1 MVALEQK
8 GFMTQG
14 EAESSLQSLRDALK
28 ITKEHGKIPGEI
40 QKEVDRSGSHV
51 PINNRDNIV
60 DHEKGARKK
69 QNRTKSCDPSNA
81 STSKLRRSHRSKTGA
96 K

>member
-28 ITKEHGKIPGEI
+28 IIKEYGKIPGKI

-51 PINNRDNIV
+51 HITNRDNIV
-60 DHEKGARKK
+60 DHEKGLRKK
-69 QNRTKSCDPSNA
+69 QNRTKSCYPSNNP
-81 STSKLRRSHRSKTGA
+81 TSK
-96 K
+96 